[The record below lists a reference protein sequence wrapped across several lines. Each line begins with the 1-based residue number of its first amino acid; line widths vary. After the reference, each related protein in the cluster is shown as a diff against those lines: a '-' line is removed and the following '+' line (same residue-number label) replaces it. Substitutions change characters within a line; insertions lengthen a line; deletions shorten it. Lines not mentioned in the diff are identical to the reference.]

1 VDEFPANFFFFF
13 ILAGYSKF
21 EEQKKYGK
29 TSGPR
34 TDGSSAGGDKKG
46 GPLQSLRVFVTHE
59 HHGGKNYPNFAN
71 ATASP
76 PTCVMP

>member
-1 VDEFPANFFFFF
+1 MDEFPANFFIFF

-21 EEQKKYGK
+21 EVRKNMEKQADHEL
-29 TSGPR
+29 TVRLPV
-34 TDGSSAGGDKKG
+34 AIKKG
-46 GPLQSLRVFVTHE
+46 DHYK
-59 HHGGKNYPNFAN
+59 HHGGKNYPNFAD